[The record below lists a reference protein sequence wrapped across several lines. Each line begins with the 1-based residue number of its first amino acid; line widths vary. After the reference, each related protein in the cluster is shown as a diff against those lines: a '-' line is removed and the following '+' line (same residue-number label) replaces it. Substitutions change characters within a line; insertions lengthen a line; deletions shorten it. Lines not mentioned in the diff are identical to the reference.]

1 MSTIKNNFAGFSL
14 ENRKM
19 IDEAMERAA
28 RDALLA
34 HKRAGVPIAVSRNGR
49 VVLIPPQDIRVDS
62 KLGTDGNANSG

>member
-1 MSTIKNNFAGFSL
+1 MSTIKNRFAGFSL

-34 HKRAGVPIAVSRNGR
+34 HKRAGVPIAISCNGK
-49 VVLIPPQDIRVDS
+49 VVLVPPQDIRVDPTIE
-62 KLGTDGNANSG
+62 TDGNTNSE